1 MFSLSS
7 GLSRRAAI
15 IDLTSDSIVAAK
27 LEEAVVECLETEK
40 DAYLYYL
47 LRLHPSR
54 TIVFCTAISAVRRI
68 AALLQL
74 LQVFTSNLLLNS
86 LHR

>member
-1 MFSLSS
+1 M
-7 GLSRRAAI
+7 
-15 IDLTSDSIVAAK
+15 VASK
-27 LEEAVVECLETEK
+27 LEEAVLECLDTEK

-68 AALLQL
+68 YAILRL
-74 LQVFTSNLLLNS
+74 LQVRISLLAGHKPSSLHGFFCNS
-86 LHR
+86 LIESLCGASIRS